1 MPRIEME
8 DTVSDWLKLNP
19 ALGQGLSA
27 LGNAVYTASGLPM
40 RILEAA
46 RMRIAIANDC
56 HTCRN
61 ARQAKAGEF
70 GIDDDFYHHIPQWRT
85 WSGFNDRERLAIEY
99 AERFAQDHLGLAADD
114 DFWSKFHRHFSDTE
128 ISSLA
133 VCCSLWLGAGRTARV
148 LDVGQACQLTLNAV
162 TPY

>member
-1 MPRIEME
+1 MPRIEVE
-8 DTVSDWLKLNP
+8 DTVDDWLMLNP
-19 ALGQGLSA
+19 ALGKGLSV
-27 LGNAVYTASGLPM
+27 LGQAVYTASGLPL

-61 ARQAKAGEF
+61 ARQARATECGL
-70 GIDDDFYHHIPQWRT
+70 DQDFYAHILEWRS
-85 WSGFNDRERLAIEY
+85 WPGFNARERLAIEY
-99 AERFAQDHLGLAADD
+99 AERFTQDHLGLAGDD
-114 DFWSKFHRHFSDTE
+114 DFWQRLRRQFTDVE

-148 LDVGQACQLTLNAV
+148 LDVGQTCQLTLESV
-162 TPY
+162 TPC

>member
-1 MPRIEME
+1 MPRIEVE
-8 DTVSDWLKLNP
+8 DTVGDWLMLNP

-46 RMRIAIANDC
+46 RMRIALANDC

-61 ARQAKAGEF
+61 ARQARGEEF
-70 GIDDDFYHHIPQWRT
+70 GIDQDFYDHIPQWRT
-85 WSGFNDRERLAIEY
+85 WPGFNDRERLAIEY
-99 AERFAQDHLGLAADD
+99 AERFAQDHLGLAGDD
-114 DFWSKFHRHFSDTE
+114 DFWARIRRHFSDTE

-133 VCCSLWLGAGRTARV
+133 VCCSLWLGTGRTARV
-148 LDVGQACQLTLNAV
+148 LDVGQTCQLTLESV
-162 TPY
+162 TPC